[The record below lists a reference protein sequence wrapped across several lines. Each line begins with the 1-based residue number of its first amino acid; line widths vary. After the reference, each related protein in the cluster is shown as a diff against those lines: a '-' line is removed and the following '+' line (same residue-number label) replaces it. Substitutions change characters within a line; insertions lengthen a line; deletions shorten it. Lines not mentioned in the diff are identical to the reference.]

1 MHRKTLFVTVVL
13 AAGAALAFSFLTP
26 GASTQEPDAGAM
38 ADGIF
43 AIYFHG
49 NVRCATCKKIESYAD
64 EAVQSGFPKALE
76 DGALAWRVFNIDE
89 AENTHFIQDFQLV
102 TRSVVLAEYREGKV
116 VRWENLDKVWQL
128 VRSKDSFVDY
138 IQSETREFLAEG

>member
-1 MHRKTLFVTVVL
+1 MHRKTVVVTVVL

-26 GASTQEPDAGAM
+26 GASAQEPDAGAM

-64 EAVQSGFPKALE
+64 EAVQTGFPESARRWRSGLARVQYRRGGEHALHP
-76 DGALAWRVFNIDE
+76 GLPARNQIGCARGVP
-89 AENTHFIQDFQLV
+89 
-102 TRSVVLAEYREGKV
+102 RREGGPLGEP
-116 VRWENLDKVWQL
+116 RQGLAAGSQQGQL
-128 VRSKDSFVDY
+128 CRLHT
-138 IQSETREFLAEG
+138 E